1 MVDHVEFSVSDL
13 INNFIGFWRKTGLQR
28 FGYLYGRYEPYPD
41 VPLGVKAV
49 VEAIYEPP
57 QEDEVDG
64 LTLTLPWEDEKL
76 VDEVAAACGLVKVY
90 LLTFIHEVF
99 VFSLIIIFV

>member
-1 MVDHVEFSVSDL
+1 MVDHIEFSVSNL
-13 INNFIGFWRKTGLQR
+13 INEFINYWRATGTQR

-57 QEDEVDG
+57 QDDEVDG
-64 LTLTLPWEDEKL
+64 LTLVFPWKHEQI
-76 VDEVAAACGLVKVY
+76 VDEVAADCGLVKV
-90 LLTFIHEVF
+90 VF
-99 VFSLIIIFV
+99 VYLILGIDP